1 MDQTLTCAAQLAVA
15 CFSQDPQDEGDL
27 SGSESTGSSTS
38 LDSQQGLVLLRGNSA
53 ASSKEAHSSPASR
66 GPKPNP
72 PQRHSSL
79 SSKGSATSEES
90 GARTKTQM
98 LQERSR
104 KSQDTAGSGSGKVS
118 GSAFSQ
124 VNGLNSTK
132 NGHKT

>member
-1 MDQTLTCAAQLAVA
+1 M
-15 CFSQDPQDEGDL
+15 DL

-38 LDSQQGLVLLRGNSA
+38 LDSQQGVMLLRGNS
-53 ASSKEAHSSPASR
+53 SSKDAHSSAATR

-79 SSKGSATSEES
+79 SIKGSASEDS
-90 GARTKTQM
+90 GAKTKAQV

-104 KSQDTAGSGSGKVS
+104 KSQDAAGGSGSRVS

-124 VNGLNSTK
+124 VNGVNDAK
-132 NGHKT
+132 DGHKT